1 MCLCLCCVC
10 IALKPSVFHT
20 AHLLLPCPRPYDTME
35 EVIGMRGTPGH
46 GSLMEWGISYRELP
60 LKPDGSLDWEGLATA
75 IVPGKTRVAHIQR
88 SCGYALRPTLTVE
101 EIGRAVQVR

>member
-1 MCLCLCCVC
+1 
-10 IALKPSVFHT
+10 
-20 AHLLLPCPRPYDTME
+20 ME

-60 LKPDGSLDWEGLATA
+60 LNPDGGLDWEGLASA

-88 SCGYALRPTLTVE
+88 SCGYALRPTLTMQ
-101 EIGRAVQVR
+101 EIGRAVQVRWGFRLVVVAG